1 MSMLSSFFRPGG
13 GGLGGPQQLAVTE
26 IQRLLSPAGKATQYQ
41 GVLDEL
47 TRAAGTWQKRQQ
59 RELERRGITRGTAG
73 VRGLPEGW
81 LQRALEEKRGIWE
94 QKDLLSILAG
104 ISEARKTP
112 TPSPFS
118 TILGGIL

>member
-1 MSMLSSFFRPGG
+1 MSWFSNLFKQQG
-13 GGLGGPQQLAVTE
+13 GGLGGPQQFAVGE

-41 GVLDEL
+41 GMSDEL

-81 LQRALEEKRGIWE
+81 LEALLRGK
-94 QKDLLSILAG
+94 QQVYGGRPDLLSLLAG
-104 ISEARKTP
+104 VQERPK

>member
-41 GVLDEL
+41 GILDEL
-47 TRAAGTWQKRQQ
+47 TRASRMGQEAQRRQ
-59 RELERRGITRGTAG
+59 LARRGITRGTAG
-73 VRGLPEGW
+73 VQRLPEGW
-81 LQRALEEKRGIWE
+81 LQRALEEKREIYGGRLG
-94 QKDLLSILAG
+94 LLSMLAG
-104 ISEARKTP
+104 IQERPK

>member
-1 MSMLSSFFRPGG
+1 MSWLSSFFKSGG

-41 GVLDEL
+41 GILDEL
-47 TRAAGTWQKRQQ
+47 TRASRMGQEAQRRQ
-59 RELERRGITRGTAG
+59 LARRGITRGTAG
-73 VRGLPEGW
+73 VQRLPEGW